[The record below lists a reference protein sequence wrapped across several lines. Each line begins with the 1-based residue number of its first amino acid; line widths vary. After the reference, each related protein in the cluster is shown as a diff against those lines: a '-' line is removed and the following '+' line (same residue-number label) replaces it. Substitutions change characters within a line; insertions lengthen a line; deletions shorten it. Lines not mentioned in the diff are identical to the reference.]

1 MRCCKECKHA
11 LLDEKLGEFKCKIV
25 QHRIYDVDRIVA
37 CKDYKKGKP
46 EIKEADVEES

>member
-1 MRCCKECKHA
+1 MKCCAECRHA
-11 LLDEKLGEFKCKIV
+11 ILDEQWCEYKCKIV
-25 QHRIYDVDRIVA
+25 QHRIYNPDKVVA